1 MTIHHYFFTMVCH
14 VPVGSSRL
22 RLLWGCNQLR
32 VRVKSKKTHP
42 LAERFFQLTTG
53 VSSTY
58 LVLVTPRTRS
68 IVKKA
73 NRIEYIVMMMWSW
86 LKWASVP
93 SLLRLTWV
101 VRKSRSWSASDRE
114 TGSPLQNA
122 ERKNWKRSPNWRR
135 G

>member
-1 MTIHHYFFTMVCH
+1 MTIHHYLFTLGCH
-14 VPVGSSRL
+14 VSVGNSRL
-22 RLLWGCNQLR
+22 RLIWGC
-32 VRVKSKKTHP
+32 KSKKTHP

-73 NRIEYIVMMMWSW
+73 TRIEYIVIMMWSW

-101 VRKSRSWSASDRE
+101 VRKSRSWSESDRE